1 MSLGTYR
8 RAAAGLVALGVIG
21 TMASAPAYADTSVPS
36 GDASGTHWSPLG
48 IAAAAD
54 CNFPAAD
61 VQGVP
66 WALQRVLLDQLWNGG
81 KERGI
86 KPDGKTRVTV
96 AVIDTG
102 VDDSNPQLNG
112 QVVAGTSF
120 LKDKDGKPVEGTSTD
135 DTVGHGTKVAG
146 IIAAKPYPQKT
157 GFVGLAPDARIY
169 AIRQNDS
176 QGSGDV
182 DTLIKAI
189 NEAVDHNVDVIN
201 ISQDVR
207 ATDDSGGF
215 PQKDDLEK
223 ALKRAEAD
231 QIVVVASSGNDG
243 REGPTYPA
251 AFPTV
256 LSVGA
261 SDRNNERAQFSQYG
275 DFVKVAAPGV
285 EMLSTVPKGGQ
296 CVDNGT
302 SFSSPYVAGV
312 AALLKARYPGWTA
325 AQIRARIEQTA
336 QRTEAGNNRFIG
348 WGVVDPVKAVRSDA
362 PPENEPVPDK
372 PVQLDTTKI
381 VAQPLGLGETQAQR
395 DSRTGTYAVG
405 VGALLVAGLAGGSI
419 VVRDHRR
426 RRAEG

>member
-21 TMASAPAYADTSVPS
+21 TLASVPAYAAQPS
-36 GDASGTHWSPLG
+36 PDPSDSAALRWSPLG
-48 IAAAAD
+48 IAASGE
-54 CNFPAAD
+54 CGNPAAD

-81 KERGI
+81 KERGL
-86 KPDGKTRVTV
+86 KPDGKTPVEV

-102 VDDSNPQLNG
+102 VDNRNPQLDG
-112 QVVAGTSF
+112 KVDAGPSL
-120 LKDKDGKPVEGTSTD
+120 LKDKDGKQVDGKSTD

-146 IIAAKPYPQKT
+146 IIAAKPYSAT

-182 DTLIKAI
+182 STLIDAVKDAIKA
-189 NEAVDHNVDVIN
+189 NVDVIN

-207 ATDDSGGF
+207 ATDDSGNF
-215 PQKDDLEK
+215 PQKDDLK
-223 ALKRAEAD
+223 AVLKQAD
-231 QIVVVASSGNDG
+231 DQGIVVVASSGNDG

-251 AFPTV
+251 AFDTV
-256 LSVGA
+256 LAVGA
-261 SDRNNERAQFSQYG
+261 SDRNNERASFSQYG
-275 DFVKVAAPGV
+275 DFVKIAAPGV
-285 EMLSTVPKGGQ
+285 EMLSTVPGHGQ

-302 SFSSPYVAGV
+302 SFSAPYVAGV
-312 AALLKARYPGWTA
+312 AALLKAKYPKWTA

-336 QRTEAGNNRFIG
+336 QRTGPGANRFIG
-348 WGVVDPVKAVRSDA
+348 WGVVDPVKAVSSDA
-362 PPENEPVPDK
+362 PPEEDPVPDK

-381 VAQPLGLGETQAQR
+381 VAQPLGLGETQAQK

-405 VGALLVAGLAGGSI
+405 VGALLVAGLAGSAI
-419 VVRDHRR
+419 VVRDRR
-426 RRAEG
+426 RRNEG